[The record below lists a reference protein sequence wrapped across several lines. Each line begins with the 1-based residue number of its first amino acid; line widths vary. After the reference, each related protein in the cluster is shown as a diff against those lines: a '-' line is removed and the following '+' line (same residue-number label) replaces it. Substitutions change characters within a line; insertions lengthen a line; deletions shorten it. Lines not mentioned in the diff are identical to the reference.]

1 MKKILLVV
9 VWIISLMSSNVM
21 ALTLDEARSQGRV
34 GETLNGYLV
43 ALKTDAETQT
53 LVKDINEARNRS
65 YQQLAKQN
73 NVSTEDIAKLA
84 GQKLVERAKPGEFVQ
99 GIIDQEVKSLIERNY
114 NRARQLLNDNLD
126 ILHAMKDALMKYETI
141 DAPQIDDLMARRDV
155 RPPAGWEEPGASNNS
170 GDNGSPKAPR
180 PVDEP
185 RTPNPG
191 NTMSEQLGD
200 K

>member
-1 MKKILLVV
+1 MMKKILLVV

-99 GIIDQEVKSLIERNY
+99 GI
-114 NRARQLLNDNLD
+114 
-126 ILHAMKDALMKYETI
+126 
-141 DAPQIDDLMARRDV
+141 
-155 RPPAGWEEPGASNNS
+155 
-170 GDNGSPKAPR
+170 NGKWLR
-180 PVDEP
+180 
-185 RTPNPG
+185 
-191 NTMSEQLGD
+191 

>member
-1 MKKILLVV
+1 MMKKILLVV

-21 ALTLDEARSQGRV
+21 ALTLNEARSQGRV

-43 ALKTDAETQT
+43 ALQTDAETQE

-73 NVSTEDIAKLA
+73 NLSTEDIAKLV

-99 GIIDQEVKSLIERNY
+99 GI
-114 NRARQLLNDNLD
+114 
-126 ILHAMKDALMKYETI
+126 
-141 DAPQIDDLMARRDV
+141 
-155 RPPAGWEEPGASNNS
+155 
-170 GDNGSPKAPR
+170 NGKWLR
-180 PVDEP
+180 
-185 RTPNPG
+185 
-191 NTMSEQLGD
+191 

>member
-21 ALTLDEARSQGRV
+21 ALTLNETRSQGRV

-43 ALKTDAETQT
+43 ALQTDAETQE

-73 NVSTEDIAKLA
+73 NLSTEDIAKLV

-99 GIIDQEVKSLIERNY
+99 GI
-114 NRARQLLNDNLD
+114 
-126 ILHAMKDALMKYETI
+126 
-141 DAPQIDDLMARRDV
+141 
-155 RPPAGWEEPGASNNS
+155 
-170 GDNGSPKAPR
+170 NGKWLR
-180 PVDEP
+180 
-185 RTPNPG
+185 
-191 NTMSEQLGD
+191 

>member
-21 ALTLDEARSQGRV
+21 ALTLNEARSQGRV

-43 ALKTDAETQT
+43 ALQTDAETQE

-73 NVSTEDIAKLA
+73 NLSTEDIAKLV

-99 GIIDQEVKSLIERNY
+99 GI
-114 NRARQLLNDNLD
+114 
-126 ILHAMKDALMKYETI
+126 
-141 DAPQIDDLMARRDV
+141 
-155 RPPAGWEEPGASNNS
+155 
-170 GDNGSPKAPR
+170 NGKWLR
-180 PVDEP
+180 
-185 RTPNPG
+185 
-191 NTMSEQLGD
+191 